1 MKSEKYKIIYNVD
14 EYIDDLMG
22 LYKEELSSL
31 ELKRLFLS
39 LLISF
44 LIKRI
49 LINYKKLNFKGI
61 AMQIEI
67 NIKDNKS
74 QMFLELLESLKD
86 RVILDFEIVDEEKE
100 IEKILNSR
108 NKEDKEVAVSKIVE
122 IDI

>member
-1 MKSEKYKIIYNVD
+1 
-14 EYIDDLMG
+14 
-22 LYKEELSSL
+22 
-31 ELKRLFLS
+31 
-39 LLISF
+39 
-44 LIKRI
+44 
-49 LINYKKLNFKGI
+49 
-61 AMQIEI
+61 MQIEI

-108 NKEDKEVAVSKIVE
+108 SKEDKEVALSKIVE